1 MKQELYFVAV
11 VPGEP
16 VESEVHR
23 FKADLNER
31 FGTKAA
37 MKAAV
42 HITLFAPFRFD
53 LKNEQPLFS
62 ALDNSVNEVSPFP
75 VVLRDFDCFAP
86 RVIFVG
92 VEENFSLNRLQR
104 KVKNEFLR
112 IPGIVA
118 RPEFTE
124 FHPHMTIGNRDW
136 PEGAFEKAWKEYREK
151 KYSATF
157 MAEKISLLKLADGK
171 WDCIREAKFVVGG

>member
-23 FKADLNER
+23 FKADLNAR
-31 FGTKAA
+31 YGTKAA

-53 LKNEQPLFS
+53 PNNEQLLFS
-62 ALDNSVNEVSPFP
+62 ALDNSVNEVSAFP
-75 VVLRDFDCFAP
+75 VELKNFDCFAP
-86 RVIFVG
+86 RVIYVG

-112 IPGIVA
+112 VPGMLA

-136 PEGAFEKAWKEYREK
+136 PEGAFEKAWAEYKEK
-151 KYSATF
+151 TLSAMFT
-157 MAEKISLLKLADGK
+157 AGKISLLRLDDGK
-171 WDCIREAKFVVGG
+171 WNVVREAKFVVCG